1 MHVFRGYV
9 IYSSH
14 RRYETAIWICCTQQK
29 QSSPQPKNN
38 MWTTCIALKL
48 IWCHWH
54 FPLRLSELI
63 FFFSRQTWQWMR
75 WESLSGTSRRPL
87 TRRSGYFPHRSP
99 SARRLCPPVLS
110 QALPVHPPLQC
121 ARMRQSPSL
130 SPRTVPERSLL
141 QNPWP
146 FPTTRQVAY
155 PRALTRAH
163 CLTQTTF
170 NYLQLLRP
178 ALLLRGMSSRETLGQ
193 HPLLHLIP
201 KIFSGLSH

>member
-1 MHVFRGYV
+1 MTF
-9 IYSSH
+9 SS
-14 RRYETAIWICCTQQK
+14 EIVWVD
-29 QSSPQPKNN
+29 
-38 MWTTCIALKL
+38 L
-48 IWCHWH
+48 
-54 FPLRLSELI
+54 
-63 FFFSRQTWQWMR
+63 FFSWQTWQWMR
-75 WESLSGTSRRPL
+75 WESLSGTSRRPQ

-99 SARRLCPPVLS
+99 SARRLCPPVPS
-110 QALPVHPPLQC
+110 QALPVPPPLQC

-146 FPTTRQVAY
+146 FPTLRQVAS
-155 PRALTRAH
+155 PRALTWAH

-170 NYLQLLRP
+170 NYLHLLRP
-178 ALLLRGMSSRETLGQ
+178 ALMLLRWTSSRETLGQ